1 MIEPIRIRPLQ
12 STSDIEIAERKGLGH
27 PDAICDQI
35 AEEISVALCHYY
47 IKEFGLILHHN
58 VDKAL
63 LIAGQ
68 SQPAFGGGRLVKPME
83 LILAGRATNEF
94 KGRKIPVEE
103 IVGNTVK
110 NWIKKNLRF
119 LDPEKD
125 IRIVCRIGAGSQ
137 DLTELFQR
145 FGKGEIP
152 LANDTSMGVGFYPF
166 TPLEQQVL
174 QIEQLLNNVKTK
186 QRFPWVGE
194 DIKVMGLRT
203 KTGAKFTIAVAM
215 VDRFIPDIK
224 AYQLHVA
231 EIKQFISGKP
241 GMEDTVIEINSAD
254 NYDQQSV
261 YLTVTGLSAEA
272 GDDGEVGRGNRYNGL
287 ITPYRPMSLEAF
299 AGKNPV
305 SHVGKIYNLFAFELS
320 KAICEQGFAEEA
332 QVFIVSQIGRPITE
346 PQLLD
351 IRVNRSLVDTGRIE
365 QLARLKLEEIPT
377 LWKQII
383 SR

>member
-1 MIEPIRIRPLQ
+1 
-12 STSDIEIAERKGLGH
+12 
-27 PDAICDQI
+27 
-35 AEEISVALCHYY
+35 
-47 IKEFGLILHHN
+47 
-58 VDKAL
+58 
-63 LIAGQ
+63 
-68 SQPAFGGGRLVKPME
+68 ME

-94 KGRKIPVEE
+94 KERKIPVEE

-166 TPLEQQVL
+166 TTLEQQVL

-203 KTGAKFTIAVAM
+203 KTGAKFTIAIAM

-224 AYQLHVA
+224 TYQLYVA

-332 QVFIVSQIGRPITE
+332 QVFIVSQIGKPITE